1 MSNILVCNICTE
13 IWGAEE
19 STESNS
25 LFIRHC
31 AGRILRFK
39 TIEDKYHHN
48 SETQTNCSV
57 DIYGERQDLKFLLYN
72 CRNSFN
78 VIHCV
83 TAMLDWKDENNQSL
97 ENKLIL

>member
-25 LFIRHC
+25 QFIRHC
-31 AGRILRFK
+31 AGRFSDLKPLKINI
-39 TIEDKYHHN
+39 TT
-48 SETQTNCSV
+48 TQKHKPNGLLMN
-57 DIYGERQDLKFLLYN
+57 DERQDLKFLFYN

-78 VIHCV
+78 VFHCV
-83 TAMLDWKDENNQSL
+83 TAVLDWKDENTQSL
-97 ENKLIL
+97 DNKFIL